1 MGNTHQAKRLQSD
14 NKKTKSCF
22 CPVVSPLFLKYQ
34 NQFRYVDL
42 QSVKISGQGCETRN
56 RNIGKGEPSCMDR
69 TNNQNNR
76 ATMNAANQIPDKTR
90 RRDCNVRE
98 NQRSLG
104 EQPAISINASNSNL
118 KVSNE
123 ELSSHSQEEHTT
135 GNVNIETSYTA
146 SINTQDQVTSSMV
159 SFSSLWLPFRSPFR
173 RTVFSADNM
182 VATQSNLNGLKD
194 DSCHHKLPMAA
205 PSRFETPGHIGSQ
218 NTQFSPWAHHYT
230 LHTQPSDSNP
240 MVIASLNQGDVP
252 IRVTNNSGESF
263 FTGNEDLR
271 TSNGNVV
278 GETIDK
284 CCSGF
289 VPPLFQ
295 TSAQNVP
302 ESTSGNES
310 STKQANSERKK
321 TTDSTSSKK
330 QGLLQIRLNR
340 RGRNDTNGTKE
351 SRNHEVQRL
360 NSKKQRAAHQ
370 ASSPSSSASLNRNG
384 LLNRNSNRGRD
395 ESPPPSVRIINGF
408 KVTMI
413 DKELKVFVVD
423 LLTPETCDLVRC
435 MANEHVKRVHESGS
449 KVATWRT
456 LYTYTKRDLPCSE
469 VKGLTSRVT
478 DHIMASIIDVV
489 GAIYD
494 KKEEAAKLHPRSWKE
509 PHLLSY
515 VKLENQTPHTG
526 VEMHYDGC
534 DITWNCML
542 SKSSEYDGGGTYIRA
557 LRKTVRLEQGQVLV
571 HPGELYHKGC
581 DITRGTRDLIV
592 CFMDGFDPQ
601 IVDSSSA
608 QEDNVMYE
616 KNVRSY

>member
-1 MGNTHQAKRLQSD
+1 MGNTPAKRLQSD
-14 NKKTKSCF
+14 NKKTNSYF
-22 CPVVSPLFLKYQ
+22 FPVVSPLFLKYQ

-42 QSVKISGQGCETRN
+42 QSVKVSGQGCETRN
-56 RNIGKGEPSCMDR
+56 RNMDV
-69 TNNQNNR
+69 TNSQNNR
-76 ATMNAANQIPDKTR
+76 ATMNAANQMPDQTR
-90 RRDCNVRE
+90 RRDGNVPEDR
-98 NQRSLG
+98 RSLG
-104 EQPAISINASNSNL
+104 EKSAISINASNSKKSNL

-123 ELSSHSQEEHTT
+123 ELSFHSQDEHTT
-135 GNVNIETSYTA
+135 GSVNIETNCAA
-146 SINTQDQVTSSMV
+146 SLNTQDQVTTSMV

-173 RTVFSADNM
+173 RTVFSSDNM
-182 VATQSNLNGLKD
+182 VATQSNLNGLLD
-194 DSCHHKLPMAA
+194 DSHQKLPMAA
-205 PSRFETPGHIGSQ
+205 PSRFDTPVHIGSQ
-218 NTQFSPWAHHYT
+218 NSQFSPWAHQYT
-230 LHTQPSDSNP
+230 LNTQPSESNP
-240 MVIASLNQGDVP
+240 MVITSLNQGDVP
-252 IRVTNNSGESF
+252 IRATNNSGESF
-263 FTGNEDLR
+263 FTGNKDLR

-278 GETIDK
+278 DEKIDK
-284 CCSGF
+284 CCTGF

-295 TSAQNVP
+295 TSAENVP
-302 ESTSGNES
+302 ESISGR
-310 STKQANSERKK
+310 QATNERKK
-321 TTDSTSSKK
+321 ITDSSSFKK
-330 QGLLQIRLNR
+330 QGLLQIRMNR
-340 RGRNDTNGTKE
+340 RGRNDTKGTKE
-351 SRNHEVQRL
+351 PRNHEVQRL

-370 ASSPSSSASLNRNG
+370 ASSPSSSALLNRNG
-384 LLNRNSNRGRD
+384 SLNRNSNRGRD
-395 ESPPPSVRIINGF
+395 ASPPPSVRIINGF

-413 DKELKVFVVD
+413 DEELKVFVVD

-435 MANEHVKRVHESGS
+435 MTNEHVKKVHESGN

-489 GAIYD
+489 GAIFD

-581 DITRGTRDLIV
+581 DITRGKRDLIV

-608 QEDNVMYE
+608 QEDNVIYE